1 MGNRM
6 ALIDQSR
13 RFAAAINPLAR
24 TAQIGQ
30 LGAMDTAASSA
41 ARYSRG
47 AIALHWIIA
56 LLIVLNFVVAWLAED
71 APKEDA
77 AVMMGNHKAIGIT
90 ILALTVA
97 RIVWRLTHKA
107 PPLLESLK
115 AWEAALAKV
124 THGLFYLLMIAIPVA
139 GWGLASAYGKGKPVS
154 MFGLFDVPALPVG
167 HDKATVGMFHDLH
180 EVTATLML
188 VLFVLHVGA
197 ALKHQFLDKDGTL
210 ARMLPWAR

>member
-1 MGNRM
+1 
-6 ALIDQSR
+6 
-13 RFAAAINPLAR
+13 
-24 TAQIGQ
+24 
-30 LGAMDTAASSA
+30 MDTAASSA

-167 HDKATVGMFHDLH
+167 HDKATVG
-180 EVTATLML
+180 
-188 VLFVLHVGA
+188 
-197 ALKHQFLDKDGTL
+197 
-210 ARMLPWAR
+210 